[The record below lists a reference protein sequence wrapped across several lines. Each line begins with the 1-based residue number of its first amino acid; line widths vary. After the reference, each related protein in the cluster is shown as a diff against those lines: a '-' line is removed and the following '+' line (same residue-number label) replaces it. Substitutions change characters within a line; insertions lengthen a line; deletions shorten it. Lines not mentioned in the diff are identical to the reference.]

1 MEVLRAKEIINSPV
15 MADVTLNN
23 QPVYL
28 EKVDDQRQT
37 CTVHYIESPDHQ
49 ESVPVSKLIEH

>member
-1 MEVLRAKEIINSPV
+1 MEIQRAKEIITSPV

-28 EKVDDQRQT
+28 EKVDDQQKT
-37 CTVHYIESPDHQ
+37 CTVHYIENPDHQ
-49 ESVPVSKLIEH
+49 ECVSVSKLIEH